1 MGGPLMSISVHLLLQ
16 MDLLIILRVWAKAEE
31 GVGEPSIQTA
41 FKACRSPKLT
51 SRYLQNGSYPPALGT
66 LCNQSLFLKVP
77 KGFGE
82 VTSNTADKELSHLVP
97 LKLSAS
103 SRGQEKQKAD
113 PLGQDSSSQP
123 RGEAGEAGPI
133 SAGQQHRPCRILK
146 AI

>member
-1 MGGPLMSISVHLLLQ
+1 MEDGGSFDVHFCPHITSDGLAHYLEGLGQ
-16 MDLLIILRVWAKAEE
+16 SR
-31 GVGEPSIQTA
+31 GVGGDIQTA

-66 LCNQSLFLKVP
+66 LCNQSLFLNVP

-103 SRGQEKQKAD
+103 SRTRETKSRSPGTGQ
-113 PLGQDSSSQP
+113 LFTT
-123 RGEAGEAGPI
+123 
-133 SAGQQHRPCRILK
+133 
-146 AI
+146 

>member
-1 MGGPLMSISVHLLLQ
+1 MSISVHILLQ

-31 GVGEPSIQTA
+31 WVEKPSIQTA

-66 LCNQSLFLKVP
+66 LCNQSLFLNVP

-103 SRGQEKQKAD
+103 SRTRETKSRSPGTGQ
-113 PLGQDSSSQP
+113 LFTT
-123 RGEAGEAGPI
+123 
-133 SAGQQHRPCRILK
+133 
-146 AI
+146 